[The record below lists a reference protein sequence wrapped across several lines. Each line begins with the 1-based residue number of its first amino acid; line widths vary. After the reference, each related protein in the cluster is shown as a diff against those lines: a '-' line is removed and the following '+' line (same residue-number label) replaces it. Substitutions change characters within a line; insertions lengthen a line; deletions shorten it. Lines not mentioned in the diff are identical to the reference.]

1 MLRRA
6 RESSGLTLPGF
17 APHGLLRRVREFSGF
32 ALPGFALYGLLV
44 LVPIAWTVGLGFTDR
59 NRFAPTTNW
68 VGLDQFQR
76 LLADAQFWLVLKN
89 TFVVT
94 AIVVVVPNV
103 LGLALALLLDRDT
116 RLYRLLRSV
125 FFTPVIL
132 SGIVVS
138 VIWQSLLRPD
148 GVLNALLTDLGVS
161 SAPRW
166 LSDPKIALF
175 SISGILCWQLLGF
188 CVVVYLAGLNAV
200 PKELY
205 EAALMDGAGWWRR
218 FGSVTWPMIA
228 SSVTINT
235 VMLLISGFKVYEH
248 ILVLTNGGP
257 GRNTTAS
264 IAFDVIEKGVRGDRI
279 GFAAAEAT
287 IMLCI
292 IVALSGIVLRV
303 LRRREVEL

>member
-1 MLRRA
+1 M
-6 RESSGLTLPGF
+6 
-17 APHGLLRRVREFSGF
+17 LRRVREFSGF
-32 ALPGFALYGLLV
+32 ALPGLLLYGVLV
-44 LVPIAWTVGLGFTDR
+44 LVPIGWTVAQAFTDR
-59 NRFAPTTNW
+59 NRFAASTHW

-76 LLADAQFWLVLKN
+76 LVQDDQFWLVLRN
-89 TFVVT
+89 TVVVT

-103 LGLALALLLDRDT
+103 VGLAIALLLDRET

-148 GVLNALLTDLGVS
+148 GVLNALLADAGVE
-161 SAPRW
+161 SAPGW
-166 LSDPKIALF
+166 LSDPGIALF
-175 SISGILCWQLLGF
+175 SIGGILCWQMLGF
-188 CVVVYLAGLNAV
+188 CVVVYLAGLNGV
-200 PKELY
+200 PRELY
-205 EAALMDGAGWWRR
+205 EAAVVDGAGWWRR

-279 GFAAAEAT
+279 GFSAAEAT
-287 IMLCI
+287 VMLAI
-292 IVALSGIVLRV
+292 IVVLSGVVLR
-303 LRRREVEL
+303 LLQRREVHL

>member
-1 MLRRA
+1 MRRSNSQSA
-6 RESSGLTLPGF
+6 REF
-17 APHGLLRRVREFSGF
+17 AGF
-32 ALPGFALYGLLV
+32 ALPGLFLYGLLV
-44 LVPIAWTVGLGFTDR
+44 LVPIGWTVVLGFTDR
-59 NRFAPTTNW
+59 NRFAAATHW
-68 VGLDQFQR
+68 VGLEQFQR
-76 LLADAQFWLVLKN
+76 LFGDDQFWLVLKN

-103 LGLALALLLDRDT
+103 LGLAIALLLDRNT
-116 RLYRLLRSV
+116 LLYRLLRSL

-138 VIWQSLLRPD
+138 VIWQSMLRPG
-148 GVLNALLTDLGVS
+148 GVLNRFFGAVG
-161 SAPRW
+161 W
-166 LSDPKIALF
+166 LSDPGIALY
-175 SISGILCWQLLGF
+175 SISGILCWQMLGF
-188 CVVVYLAGLNAV
+188 CVVVYLAGLNGV
-200 PKELY
+200 PRELY
-205 EAALMDGAGWWRR
+205 EAAIVDGAGWWRR

-228 SSVTINT
+228 SAVTINT

-287 IMLCI
+287 VMLAI
-292 IVALSGIVLRV
+292 IVALSGVVLQV
-303 LRRREVEL
+303 LRRREVHL

>member
-1 MLRRA
+1 M
-6 RESSGLTLPGF
+6 
-17 APHGLLRRVREFSGF
+17 LRRVREFSGF
-32 ALPGFALYGLLV
+32 ALPGLFLYGLLV
-44 LVPIAWTVGLGFTDR
+44 LVPIVWTVLLGFTDR
-59 NRFAPTTNW
+59 NRFDPDTSW
-68 VGLDQFQR
+68 VGLDQFRR
-76 LLADAQFWLVLKN
+76 LAQDDQFWLVLKN
-89 TFVVT
+89 TVIVT

-103 LGLALALLLDRDT
+103 LGLAIAMLLDKGT

-125 FFTPVIL
+125 YFTPVIL

-148 GVLNALLTDLGVS
+148 GVLNELLGAG
-161 SAPRW
+161 APGW
-166 LSDPKIALF
+166 LADPDFALF

-200 PKELY
+200 PRELY
-205 EAALMDGAGWWRR
+205 EAATVDGAGWWRR
-218 FGSVTWPMIA
+218 FRSVTWPMIA

-292 IVALSGIVLRV
+292 IVALSGVVLRT
-303 LRRREVEL
+303 LRRREVHL

>member
-1 MLRRA
+1 M
-6 RESSGLTLPGF
+6 
-17 APHGLLRRVREFSGF
+17 LRRVREFSGF
-32 ALPGFALYGLLV
+32 ALPGLFLYGVLV
-44 LVPIAWTVGLGFTDR
+44 LVPILWTAGLAFTDR
-59 NRFAPTTNW
+59 NRFAPDTEW
-68 VGLDQFQR
+68 VGLDQFRR
-76 LLADAQFWLVLKN
+76 LVADDQFGLILAN

-94 AIVVVVPNV
+94 AIVVIVPNV
-103 LGLALALLLDRDT
+103 LGLALALLLDRES

-148 GVLNALLTDLGVS
+148 GVLNAVLADAGID

-166 LSDPKIALF
+166 LSDPAIALY
-175 SISGILCWQLLGF
+175 SISGILCWQMLGF
-188 CVVVYLAGLNAV
+188 CVVVYLAGLNTV
-200 PKELY
+200 PRELY
-205 EAALMDGAGWWRR
+205 EAAIVDGAGWWRR
-218 FGSVTWPMIA
+218 FGSITWPMI
-228 SSVTINT
+228 SPSVTINT

-287 IMLCI
+287 VMLAI
-292 IVALSGIVLRV
+292 IVGLTGVVLAL
-303 LRRREVEL
+303 LRRREVQL

>member
-6 RESSGLTLPGF
+6 
-17 APHGLLRRVREFSGF
+17 REFSGF
-32 ALPGFALYGLLV
+32 ALPGLFLYAVLV
-44 LVPIAWTVGLGFTDR
+44 LLPIAWTIANGFTDKT
-59 NRFAPTTNW
+59 RFANETHW
-68 VGLDQFQR
+68 VGLHQFDR
-76 LLADAQFWLVLKN
+76 LFHDDQFWLVLRN
-89 TFVVT
+89 TAIVT
-94 AIVVVVPNV
+94 AIVVIVPNV
-103 LGLALALLLDRDT
+103 LGLALALLLNRDT
-116 RLYRLLRSV
+116 LLYRLLRSV

-148 GVLNALLTDLGVS
+148 GVLNAVLVDLGID
-161 SAPRW
+161 SAPGW
-166 LSDPKIALF
+166 LSDPGIALF

-200 PKELY
+200 PKELH
-205 EAALMDGAGWWRR
+205 EAAIVDGAGWWRR
-218 FGSVTWPMIA
+218 FASVTWPMIA
-228 SSVTINT
+228 PAVTITT

-257 GRNTTAS
+257 GRNATAS

-287 IMLCI
+287 VMLAI
-292 IVALSGIVLRV
+292 IVLLSGVVLR
-303 LRRREVEL
+303 LLQRREVEL

>member
-1 MLRRA
+1 M
-6 RESSGLTLPGF
+6 
-17 APHGLLRRVREFSGF
+17 LRRVREFSGF
-32 ALPGFALYGLLV
+32 ALPGLFLYGLLV
-44 LVPIAWTVGLGFTDR
+44 LVPIAWTVVLGFTDR
-59 NRFAPTTNW
+59 NRFDPQTSW
-68 VGLDQFQR
+68 VGLDQFRR
-76 LLADAQFWLVLKN
+76 LAQDDQFWLVLKN

-94 AIVVVVPNV
+94 AIVVIVPNV
-103 LGLALALLLDRDT
+103 LGLAIALLLDKDT

-148 GVLNALLTDLGVS
+148 GVLNALIADLGVT
-161 SAPRW
+161 SAPGW
-166 LSDPKIALF
+166 LADPGIALF

-200 PKELY
+200 PRELY
-205 EAALMDGAGWWRR
+205 EAATVDGAGWWRR
-218 FGSVTWPMIA
+218 FRSVTWPMIA

-292 IVALSGIVLRV
+292 IVALSGVVLRT
-303 LRRREVEL
+303 LRRREVHL

>member
-6 RESSGLTLPGF
+6 
-17 APHGLLRRVREFSGF
+17 REFSGF
-32 ALPGFALYGLLV
+32 ALPGLFLYAALV
-44 LVPIAWTVGLGFTDR
+44 LVPIVWTMVLGFTDR
-59 NRFAPTTNW
+59 NRFDPATSFI
-68 VGLDQFQR
+68 GLDQFRR
-76 LLADAQFWLVLKN
+76 LAQDDQFWLVLKN

-94 AIVVVVPNV
+94 AIVVIVPNV
-103 LGLALALLLDRDT
+103 LGLALAMLLDRET
-116 RLYRLLRSV
+116 LLYRLLRSV

-148 GVLNALLTDLGVS
+148 GVLNSLLVDLGVD
-161 SAPRW
+161 SAPGW
-166 LSDPKIALF
+166 LSDPGIALF
-175 SISGILCWQLLGF
+175 SIGGILCWQMLGF

-205 EAALMDGAGWWRR
+205 EAATVDGAGWWRR
-218 FGSVTWPMIA
+218 FRSVTWPMIA
-228 SSVTINT
+228 PSVTINT

-287 IMLCI
+287 VMLAI
-292 IVALSGIVLRV
+292 IVLLSGVVLR
-303 LRRREVEL
+303 LLQRREVQL

>member
-6 RESSGLTLPGF
+6 
-17 APHGLLRRVREFSGF
+17 REFSGF
-32 ALPGFALYGLLV
+32 ALPGLFLYAVLV
-44 LVPIAWTVGLGFTDR
+44 LLPIAWTVVLGFTDK
-59 NRFAPTTNW
+59 NRFAAQTSW
-68 VGLDQFQR
+68 VGLNQFDR
-76 LLADAQFWLVLKN
+76 LFHDDQFWLVLRN

-94 AIVVVVPNV
+94 AIVVIVPNV
-103 LGLALALLLDRDT
+103 LGLALALLLNRDT
-116 RLYRLLRSV
+116 VLYRLLRSV

-148 GVLNALLTDLGVS
+148 GVLNAVLVDLGVDE
-161 SAPRW
+161 APGW
-166 LSDPKIALF
+166 LSDPGIALF
-175 SISGILCWQLLGF
+175 SISGIICWQLLGF

-200 PKELY
+200 PKELH
-205 EAALMDGAGWWRR
+205 EAAIVDGAGWWRR
-218 FGSVTWPMIA
+218 FASVTWPMIA
-228 SSVTINT
+228 PAVTITT

-257 GRNTTAS
+257 GRNATAS

-287 IMLCI
+287 VMLAI
-292 IVALSGIVLRV
+292 IVLLSGVVLR
-303 LRRREVEL
+303 LLQRREVEL

>member
-1 MLRRA
+1 MLRP
-6 RESSGLTLPGF
+6 SQQP
-17 APHGLLRRVREFSGF
+17 RRRRSLVGPVREFAGF
-32 ALPGFALYGLLV
+32 ALPGLFLYGSLV
-44 LVPIAWTVGLGFTDR
+44 LVPIAWTVIQGFTDR
-59 NRFAPTTNW
+59 NRFDPETSW
-68 VGLDQFQR
+68 VGLDQFRR
-76 LLADAQFWLVLKN
+76 LVEDDQFWLVLKN

-103 LGLALALLLDRDT
+103 LGLAIALLLDRQT
-116 RLYRLLRSV
+116 LLYRLLRSV

-138 VIWQSLLRPD
+138 VIWQSVLRPD
-148 GVLNALLTDLGVS
+148 GVLNGVLADAGVD
-161 SAPRW
+161 SAPGW
-166 LSDPKIALF
+166 LSDPGIALF
-175 SISGILCWQLLGF
+175 SISGILCWQMLGF
-188 CVVVYLAGLNAV
+188 CVVVYLAGLNGV
-200 PKELY
+200 PRELY
-205 EAALMDGAGWWRR
+205 EAAIVDGAGWWRR

-228 SSVTINT
+228 SAVTINT

-287 IMLCI
+287 IMLGV
-292 IVALSGIVLRV
+292 IVVVSGVVLR
-303 LRRREVEL
+303 LLQRREVHL

>member
-1 MLRRA
+1 M
-6 RESSGLTLPGF
+6 
-17 APHGLLRRVREFSGF
+17 
-32 ALPGFALYGLLV
+32 
-44 LVPIAWTVGLGFTDR
+44 LVPIVWTVALGFTDKT
-59 NRFAPTTNW
+59 RFAPSTEW
-68 VGLDQFQR
+68 VGFGQFER
-76 LLADAQFWLVLKN
+76 LAGNDQFWLVLKN

-94 AIVVVVPNV
+94 AVVVIVPNV
-103 LGLALALLLDRDT
+103 VGLAIALLLDRET

-148 GVLNALLTDLGVS
+148 GVLNAVLADLGVS

-166 LSDPKIALF
+166 LADPRMALF
-175 SISGILCWQLLGF
+175 SIAGILCWQMLGF

-200 PKELY
+200 PRELY
-205 EAALMDGAGWWRR
+205 EAAIVDGAGWWRR
-218 FGSVTWPMIA
+218 FSSVTWPMIA
-228 SSVTINT
+228 ASVTINT

-257 GRNTTAS
+257 GRNSTAS

-279 GFAAAEAT
+279 GSAAAEAT
-287 IMLCI
+287 VMLAI
-292 IVALSGIVLRV
+292 IVLLSGVVLR
-303 LRRREVEL
+303 LLQRREVQL

>member
-1 MLRRA
+1 MLLSSKRPRKRRPV
-6 RESSGLTLPGF
+6 LVP
-17 APHGLLRRVREFSGF
+17 VREFSGF
-32 ALPGFALYGLLV
+32 ALPGLLLYGLLV
-44 LVPIAWTVGLGFTDR
+44 LVPIVWTVVLGFTDR
-59 NRFAPTTNW
+59 NRFAAATHW
-68 VGLDQFQR
+68 VGVDQFQR
-76 LLADAQFWLVLKN
+76 LLSDDQFWLVLKN

-103 LGLALALLLDRDT
+103 LGLAIALLLNRDT
-116 RLYRLLRSV
+116 LLYRLLRSV

-138 VIWQSLLRPD
+138 VIWQSMLRPD
-148 GVLNALLTDLGVS
+148 GVLNKVFGEVG
-161 SAPRW
+161 W
-166 LSDPKIALF
+166 LSDPGIALY
-175 SISGILCWQLLGF
+175 SISGILCWQMLGF
-188 CVVVYLAGLNAV
+188 CVVVYLAGLNGV

-205 EAALMDGAGWWRR
+205 EAAIVDGAGWWRR
-218 FGSVTWPMIA
+218 FRSVTWPMIA
-228 SSVTINT
+228 SAVTINT

-287 IMLCI
+287 IMLGI
-292 IVALSGIVLRV
+292 IVVLSGIVLR
-303 LRRREVEL
+303 LLQRREVQL

>member
-1 MLRRA
+1 MV
-6 RESSGLTLPGF
+6 
-17 APHGLLRRVREFSGF
+17 RRVREFCGF
-32 ALPGFALYGLLV
+32 ALPGLFLYGALV
-44 LVPIAWTVGLGFTDR
+44 LVPIVWTVVLGFTDR
-59 NRFAPTTNW
+59 NRFDPSTSF
-68 VGLDQFQR
+68 VGFGQFHR
-76 LLADAQFWLVLKN
+76 LVGDDQFWLVLKN

-94 AIVVVVPNV
+94 AIVVIVPNV

-116 RLYRLLRSV
+116 LLYRLLRSV

-138 VIWQSLLRPD
+138 VMWQNLLRP
-148 GVLNALLTDLGVS
+148 
-161 SAPRW
+161 W
-166 LSDPKIALF
+166 LADPGMALF

-205 EAALMDGAGWWRR
+205 EAATVDGAGWWRR
-218 FGSVTWPMIA
+218 FRSVTWPMIA
-228 SSVTINT
+228 PSVTINT

-287 IMLCI
+287 VMLAI
-292 IVALSGIVLRV
+292 IVLLSGVVLR
-303 LRRREVEL
+303 LLQRREVEL

>member
-1 MLRRA
+1 M
-6 RESSGLTLPGF
+6 
-17 APHGLLRRVREFSGF
+17 LRRVREFSGF
-32 ALPGFALYGLLV
+32 ALPGLFLYGVLV
-44 LVPIAWTVGLGFTDR
+44 LVPIVWTVVLGFTDR
-59 NRFAPTTNW
+59 NRFAAETNW
-68 VGLDQFQR
+68 VGLQQFQR
-76 LLADAQFWLVLKN
+76 LLEDDQFWLVLKN

-103 LGLALALLLDRDT
+103 VGLALALLLNRET
-116 RLYRLLRSV
+116 RLYRLLRAV

-138 VIWQSLLRPD
+138 VIWQSVLRPD
-148 GVLNALLTDLGVS
+148 GVLNAVLVDAGVTD
-161 SAPRW
+161 APRW
-166 LSDPKIALF
+166 LSDPGIALF

-200 PKELY
+200 PQELY
-205 EAALMDGAGWWRR
+205 EAAIVDGAGWWRR
-218 FGSVTWPMIA
+218 FGSITWPMIA

-287 IMLCI
+287 IMLGI
-292 IVALSGIVLRV
+292 IVLLSAVVLR
-303 LRRREVEL
+303 LLQRREVNL

>member
-6 RESSGLTLPGF
+6 
-17 APHGLLRRVREFSGF
+17 REFSGF
-32 ALPGFALYGLLV
+32 ALPGLFLYAVLV
-44 LVPIAWTVGLGFTDR
+44 LLPIAWTIANGFTDKA
-59 NRFAPTTNW
+59 RFAADTHW
-68 VGLDQFQR
+68 VGLHQFDR
-76 LLADAQFWLVLKN
+76 LFHDDQFWLVLRN
-89 TFVVT
+89 TAIVT
-94 AIVVVVPNV
+94 AIVVIVPNV
-103 LGLALALLLDRDT
+103 LGLALALLLNRDT
-116 RLYRLLRSV
+116 LLYRLLRSV

-148 GVLNALLTDLGVS
+148 GVLNAVLVDLGID
-161 SAPRW
+161 SAPGW
-166 LSDPKIALF
+166 LSDPGIALF

-200 PKELY
+200 PKELH
-205 EAALMDGAGWWRR
+205 EAAIVDGAGWWRR
-218 FGSVTWPMIA
+218 FASVTWPMIA
-228 SSVTINT
+228 PAVTITT

-257 GRNTTAS
+257 GRNATAS

-287 IMLCI
+287 VMLAI
-292 IVALSGIVLRV
+292 IVLLSGVVLR
-303 LRRREVEL
+303 LLQRREVEL

>member
-6 RESSGLTLPGF
+6 
-17 APHGLLRRVREFSGF
+17 REFSGF
-32 ALPGFALYGLLV
+32 ALPGLFLYAVLV
-44 LVPIAWTVGLGFTDR
+44 LLPIAWTVVLGFTDR
-59 NRFAPTTNW
+59 NRFAPQTNW
-68 VGLDQFQR
+68 VGLDQFDR
-76 LLADAQFWLVLKN
+76 LLHDDQFWLVLRN

-94 AIVVVVPNV
+94 AIVVIVPNV
-103 LGLALALLLDRDT
+103 LGLALALLLNRDT
-116 RLYRLLRSV
+116 LLYRLLRSV

-148 GVLNALLTDLGVS
+148 GVLNAVLVDLGVD
-161 SAPRW
+161 SAPGW
-166 LSDPKIALF
+166 LSDPGIALF
-175 SISGILCWQLLGF
+175 SISGIICWQLLGF

-200 PKELY
+200 PKELH
-205 EAALMDGAGWWRR
+205 EAAIVDGAGWWRR
-218 FGSVTWPMIA
+218 FASVTWPMIA
-228 SSVTINT
+228 PAVTITT

-257 GRNTTAS
+257 GRNATAS

-287 IMLCI
+287 VMLAI
-292 IVALSGIVLRV
+292 IVLLSGVVLR
-303 LRRREVEL
+303 LLQRREVEL

>member
-1 MLRRA
+1 MLRPSRPPKRRELPSVLRRA
-6 RESSGLTLPGF
+6 
-17 APHGLLRRVREFSGF
+17 REFSGF
-32 ALPGFALYGLLV
+32 ALPGLFLYGLLV
-44 LVPIAWTVGLGFTDR
+44 LVPIGWTVAQGFTDR
-59 NRFAPTTNW
+59 NRFDPQTSW
-68 VGLDQFQR
+68 VGLDQFRR
-76 LLADAQFWLVLKN
+76 LLEDDQFWLVLKN

-103 LGLALALLLDRDT
+103 LGLGIALLLDRESL
-116 RLYRLLRSV
+116 LYRLLRSV

-138 VIWQSLLRPD
+138 VIWQSVLRPD
-148 GVLNALLTDLGVS
+148 GVLNKVLADAGVE
-161 SAPRW
+161 SAPGW
-166 LSDPKIALF
+166 LSDPSIALY
-175 SISGILCWQLLGF
+175 SISGILCWQMLGF
-188 CVVVYLAGLNAV
+188 CVVVYLAGLNGV

-205 EAALMDGAGWWRR
+205 EAAIVDGAGWWRR

-228 SSVTINT
+228 PAVTINT

-279 GFAAAEAT
+279 GYAAAEAT

-292 IVALSGIVLRV
+292 IVVLSGVVLR
-303 LRRREVEL
+303 LLQRREVQL

>member
-6 RESSGLTLPGF
+6 
-17 APHGLLRRVREFSGF
+17 REFSGF
-32 ALPGFALYGLLV
+32 ALPGLFLYAVLV
-44 LVPIAWTVGLGFTDR
+44 LLPIAWTIGNGFTDK
-59 NRFAPTTNW
+59 NRFAAGTHW
-68 VGLDQFQR
+68 VGLHQFDR
-76 LLADAQFWLVLKN
+76 LFHDDQFWLVLRN
-89 TFVVT
+89 TAVVT
-94 AIVVVVPNV
+94 VIVVIVPNV
-103 LGLALALLLDRDT
+103 LGLALALLLNRDT
-116 RLYRLLRSV
+116 LLYRLLRSV

-148 GVLNALLTDLGVS
+148 GVLNAVLVDLGID
-161 SAPRW
+161 SAPGW
-166 LSDPKIALF
+166 LSDPGVALF

-200 PKELY
+200 PKELH
-205 EAALMDGAGWWRR
+205 EAAIVDGAGWWRR
-218 FGSVTWPMIA
+218 FASVTWPMIA
-228 SSVTINT
+228 PAVTITT

-257 GRNTTAS
+257 GRNATAS

-287 IMLCI
+287 VMLAI
-292 IVALSGIVLRV
+292 IVLLSGVVLR
-303 LRRREVEL
+303 LLQRREVDL

>member
-1 MLRRA
+1 MLRR
-6 RESSGLTLPGF
+6 T
-17 APHGLLRRVREFSGF
+17 REFSGF
-32 ALPGFALYGLLV
+32 ALPGLFLYAVLV
-44 LVPIAWTVGLGFTDR
+44 LLPIGWTIVLGFTDK
-59 NRFAPTTNW
+59 NRFAAQTNW
-68 VGLDQFQR
+68 VGLDQFDR
-76 LLADAQFWLVLKN
+76 LLHDDQFWLVLRN

-94 AIVVVVPNV
+94 AIVVIVPNV
-103 LGLALALLLDRDT
+103 LGLALALLLNRDT
-116 RLYRLLRSV
+116 LLYRLLRSV

-148 GVLNALLTDLGVS
+148 GVLNAVLVDLGVD
-161 SAPRW
+161 SAPGW
-166 LSDPKIALF
+166 LSDPGIALF

-200 PKELY
+200 PKELH
-205 EAALMDGAGWWRR
+205 EAAIVDGAGWWRR
-218 FGSVTWPMIA
+218 FASVTWPMIA
-228 SSVTINT
+228 PAVTITT

-257 GRNTTAS
+257 GRNATAS

-287 IMLCI
+287 VMLAI
-292 IVALSGIVLRV
+292 IVLLSGVVLR
-303 LRRREVEL
+303 LLQRREVDL